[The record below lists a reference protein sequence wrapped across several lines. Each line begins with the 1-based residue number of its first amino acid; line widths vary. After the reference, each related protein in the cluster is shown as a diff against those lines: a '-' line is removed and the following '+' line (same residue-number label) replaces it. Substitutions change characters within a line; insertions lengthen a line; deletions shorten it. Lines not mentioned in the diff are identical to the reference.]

1 MLARPMQHAVCG
13 IIRGRQGGDARTT
26 SLRAFKARSPG
37 NTDCRALSGIAEDLM
52 AITEDPVG
60 NCRGRDGD
68 HRGPCR
74 GLQRRHLDMAKG
86 CLSMRSQR
94 VPSAFTRRYI
104 L

>member
-1 MLARPMQHAVCG
+1 
-13 IIRGRQGGDARTT
+13 
-26 SLRAFKARSPG
+26 
-37 NTDCRALSGIAEDLM
+37 M

>member
-1 MLARPMQHAVCG
+1 MQYAMYG
-13 IIRGRQGGDARTT
+13 IFQRLQWSTGSRHLSAGMRSQEPSQHELPGSVKDHRGPD
-26 SLRAFKARSPG
+26 G
-37 NTDCRALSGIAEDLM
+37 N
-52 AITEDPVG
+52 
-60 NCRGRDGD
+60 

-86 CLSMRSQR
+86 CLSMRSHR